1 MIKHFPKLK
10 SQFQK
15 AHKTTTRI
23 NTKNSYFI
31 WKLGTLYLTYR
42 KIKGKKCLKGA
53 KERKCST
60 LLPTEKQRGE
70 LPLTFPQKPCKHEE
84 SGVKYLSVER
94 KRPLA

>member
-31 WKLGTLYLTYR
+31 WKLYLFYIIFNLQKNQR
-42 KIKGKKCLKGA
+42 QKMF
-53 KERKCST
+53 ERS
-60 LLPTEKQRGE
+60 
-70 LPLTFPQKPCKHEE
+70 
-84 SGVKYLSVER
+84 
-94 KRPLA
+94 